1 MFTGI
6 IEEVGT
12 VKSIQS
18 GKSSSVLRIKG
29 QKVVQGTRIGDSI
42 ATNGICLTVTK
53 IENDSFEA
61 DVMSESLKRTNIGT
75 LIPGSFVN
83 LERALSL
90 ETRLGGHIVSG
101 HIDGTGQISEFKRDD
116 NAVWLTIETDP
127 GILRYIIEKGS
138 IAIDGVSLTVAA
150 VDDQSFQVSIIPHTG
165 EETVL
170 LCKQP
175 GDTVNLECDMI
186 GKYVEK
192 LLGLNSKKQPQESSR
207 ITQDYLQENGFF

>member
-18 GKSSSVLRIKG
+18 GKSSSIIRIKG
-29 QKVVQGTRIGDSI
+29 QKVVQGTSIGDSI

-170 LCKQP
+170 LRKQP